1 MTTRHAKI
9 VTRPKALNVRPV
21 DPILLGAILMLMA
34 IGLVMVYS
42 ASVHAATIKQGNG
55 AYYLTRSLVYVTLGL
70 ITMWVT
76 SRIPYQKIQAAVPI
90 LILASVV
97 MMLMIPFFGYT
108 AGRAQRWFNLGFVMF
123 QPTEFA
129 KLALVIYMAHIAH
142 AKRKTLA
149 SLTRGYLPPL
159 MVAGVLMVT
168 ALMQPD
174 FGSAV
179 IFGVLVVTML
189 FVAGTRL
196 AYVALT
202 FLIAVPT
209 VLHLILH
216 NTMRWKRLT
225 AFLDPSAYQHDA
237 GFQTINSLAAIANGG
252 IDGIGLGAG
261 QQKVG
266 YIPEAQTDFI
276 VSVIGEELG
285 LIGIALVLILYAIV
299 FIRGLKVARQAPD
312 SFGQA
317 LGFGIILLLAI
328 QVFINFG
335 VAYGVLPTKG
345 LTLPLISYGGTSM
358 LMTCIAIGILLH
370 LSRAPDE
377 QRSKLPRNPV
387 ENRGAVPL
395 DLAGGT
401 A

>member
-1 MTTRHAKI
+1 
-9 VTRPKALNVRPV
+9 
-21 DPILLGAILMLMA
+21 
-34 IGLVMVYS
+34 
-42 ASVHAATIKQGNG
+42 
-55 AYYLTRSLVYVTLGL
+55 
-70 ITMWVT
+70 
-76 SRIPYQKIQAAVPI
+76 
-90 LILASVV
+90 
-97 MMLMIPFFGYT
+97 
-108 AGRAQRWFNLGFVMF
+108 
-123 QPTEFA
+123 
-129 KLALVIYMAHIAH
+129 
-142 AKRKTLA
+142 
-149 SLTRGYLPPL
+149 
-159 MVAGVLMVT
+159 MVT

-202 FLIAVPT
+202 FLISVPT

-216 NTMRWKRLT
+216 NTMRWKRFT

-285 LIGIALVLILYAIV
+285 LIGIALVLTLYAIV

-335 VAYGVLPTKG
+335 DNLNLDGMGFAPFGEVVEGMDIVDAINAEYGQSPSQG
-345 LTLPLISYGGTSM
+345 Q
-358 LMTCIAIGILLH
+358 IAG
-370 LSRAPDE
+370 RG
-377 QRSKLPRNPV
+377 NPYL
-387 ENRGAVPL
+387 EEHFPNL
-395 DLAGGT
+395 DYIVT
-401 A
+401 ATIAD